1 MQSFHHELVPKITR
15 VLETALYVDDLEES
29 VRFYEGVMGLNAM
42 SREDRLVA
50 LDAGGGTVLL
60 LFRRGA
66 TSAGASFSG
75 GRIPPHDGVGPAH
88 FAFAIS
94 AEDLDLW
101 RTHLAR
107 GDVEIE
113 SEVKW
118 DRGGVSLYFRDPD
131 GHSVELAT
139 PGVWQVY

>member
-15 VLETALYVDDLEES
+15 VLETALYVNDLEES
-29 VRFYEGVMGLNAM
+29 VRFDEGVMGPNAM

-50 LDAGGGTVLL
+50 LDAGRGTVLL

-66 TSAGASFSG
+66 TSAGASFPA

-94 AEDLDLW
+94 TVLYRMVLLLIRSDLDGLVIFQ
-101 RTHLAR
+101 ADPGGER
-107 GDVEIE
+107 GE
-113 SEVKW
+113 S
-118 DRGGVSLYFRDPD
+118 RCRSAPLSR
-131 GHSVELAT
+131 LR
-139 PGVWQVY
+139 